1 MTFLQKIE
9 AEKKALVENALDV
22 GFQKACDFISM
33 ALNSPEVMGK
43 GVMSGERIDKIIS
56 YAIEKVNEYHEA
68 YSPSKYVEADVWQA
82 RLDEHQKRIFKDKFV
97 PFAKRYPSIRRNKY

>member
-22 GFQKACDFISM
+22 GFQKACDFISI

-43 GVMSGERIDKIIS
+43 SVMSGEKIDKIIT
-56 YAIEKVNEYHEA
+56 YAIKMVNEYHEA
-68 YSPSKYVEADVWQA
+68 YSPSKYPEADVWQE
-82 RLDEHQKRIFKDKFV
+82 RLDAHQKKIFKDKFA
-97 PFAKRYPSIRRNKY
+97 PFEVRYPNIRRNKY